1 MLCEGRFVC
10 RDDDMDEAKVSNA
23 TYIASLKL
31 NERCCVN
38 SDRREYIYIRGQVP
52 IGRFQTASR
61 SNILPTAGTDL
72 GGRIRSQNL
81 RRNPGPKAIG

>member
-10 RDDDMDEAKVSNA
+10 RDDDMHDAKVSNA

-38 SDRREYIYIRGQVP
+38 SDRREEYVYV
-52 IGRFQTASR
+52 
-61 SNILPTAGTDL
+61 
-72 GGRIRSQNL
+72 
-81 RRNPGPKAIG
+81 

>member
-10 RDDDMDEAKVSNA
+10 RDDDVNAAKVSNA

-38 SDRREYIYIRGQVP
+38 SDRREEYVYV
-52 IGRFQTASR
+52 
-61 SNILPTAGTDL
+61 
-72 GGRIRSQNL
+72 
-81 RRNPGPKAIG
+81 